1 MSPRVALLE
10 TPAGFELNSPRVVG
24 RIASFLHERLQ
35 NYAPRTMIIPARK
48 RDTFYSP
55 DNPQVVEPLYQAD
68 MVFMGPGSPS
78 YAIRQLMDSLAW
90 NIIQARHRL
99 GATLVMASAA
109 TIAIGAYALP
119 VYEIYKVGEE
129 PHWNPGLDFF
139 GGFGM
144 PLVFIPHWNNNDGGE
159 ELDTSRCFMGQ
170 ARFTRLMEMLPA
182 DMTVLGLD
190 EKTVLAIYPPRGEC
204 RVIGQGGVTLLHTG
218 HRHPSGLP
226 DLTGTGLAEVAEHR
240 EAHVHIYFNGQ
251 TFPMEEVSFFRL
263 PEGGE
268 GIPLLVWERAQ
279 EAQRQMDAP
288 SIAEEERLP
297 EEIVRLVEE
306 RQTAREQKD
315 WGKADDLRRQIAE
328 LGWQVAD
335 TVEGNQSLKKAEK

>member
-35 NYAPRTMIIPARK
+35 NYAPRTTIIPARK

-78 YAIRQLMDSLAW
+78 YAIRQLRDSLAW

-109 TIAIGAYALP
+109 TIAISAYALP

-129 PHWNPGLDFF
+129 LHWNPGLDFF
-139 GGFGM
+139 GEFGM

-170 ARFTRLMEMLPA
+170 ERFIRLMEMLPA
-182 DMTVLGLD
+182 DLTVLGLD
-190 EKTVLAIYPPRGEC
+190 EKTVLAIYPGRGEC
-204 RVIGQGGVTLLHTG
+204 RVVGQGGVTLLHTG
-218 HRHPSGLP
+218 HLHPSGLL

-251 TFPMEEVSFFRL
+251 TFPMEEVSHFRL

-268 GIPLLVWERAQ
+268 GIPLPVWKRAQ
-279 EAQRQMDAP
+279 EVQRQMDAP
-288 SIAEEERLP
+288 PVAEAEKLP

-306 RQTAREQKD
+306 RQTARLRKD
-315 WGKADDLRRQIAE
+315 WEEADNLRQKMAE
-328 LGWQVAD
+328 LGWQVTD
-335 TVEGNQSLKKAEK
+335 TMGGKQSLKKVGK